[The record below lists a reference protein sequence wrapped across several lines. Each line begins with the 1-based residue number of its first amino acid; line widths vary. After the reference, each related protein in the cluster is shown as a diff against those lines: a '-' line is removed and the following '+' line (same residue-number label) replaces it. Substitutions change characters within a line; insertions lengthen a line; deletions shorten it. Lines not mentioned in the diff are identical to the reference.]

1 MAGAILSGIAVST
14 GIAIGPCL
22 FLKQETQNLRHS
34 LVPLDQVEQE
44 VRRLEQ
50 AIDKAADSF
59 EAARLTLHPGQ
70 KLQWD
75 LLTSQLMICR
85 DSKLGGSAAR
95 SIREQRMNAEWALEE
110 CVTRLA
116 DTFSRLSSPYIRERI
131 DDVRLV
137 ANRIQAR
144 LANAAS
150 YPRPEKGGSIIL
162 APDLTP
168 ADLAAFPGGHLTA
181 FAVEQGGPTSH
192 IGILAR
198 GLRTPALVGVLGLSE
213 KAPQAR
219 EAIVDGLH
227 GRLLLDPDP
236 EEVAVYLALRERLTE
251 YEKRV
256 RADAALPAET
266 VDGERVDIL
275 ANLESGG
282 EITDM
287 RSCGAEGAGL
297 VRTEFSYI
305 ARTALPEEDDLYKE
319 YMDMARSVYPHKIA
333 FRTFDAGGDKIIGSR
348 KGPLE
353 KNPALGLRGIR
364 FSLHH
369 QDMFRSQLRA
379 ILRAGVM
386 GNAALIFPLI
396 SGLEELK
403 LAKSLLNEAKQELGA
418 EKIPYA
424 RDLPLGIMVELPSTV
439 LISDILAREVDFF
452 SIGTNDLTQYSL
464 GVDRDNRQVE
474 YLTRAIH
481 PAIVRSIK
489 LVVDNAHAAG
499 IPVCV
504 CGELAADLYCL
515 PLLIG
520 MRVDEI
526 SLAPQSIP
534 TVKHLIRKM
543 RASNCREMLR
553 EALSAPGGAMID
565 NMARQA
571 LYSSFPEDSD
581 FFACRPDADIA

>member
-1 MAGAILSGIAVST
+1 M
-14 GIAIGPCL
+14 
-22 FLKQETQNLRHS
+22 
-34 LVPLDQVEQE
+34 
-44 VRRLEQ
+44 
-50 AIDKAADSF
+50 
-59 EAARLTLHPGQ
+59 
-70 KLQWD
+70 
-75 LLTSQLMICR
+75 
-85 DSKLGGSAAR
+85 
-95 SIREQRMNAEWALEE
+95 
-110 CVTRLA
+110 
-116 DTFSRLSSPYIRERI
+116 
-131 DDVRLV
+131 
-137 ANRIQAR
+137 
-144 LANAAS
+144 
-150 YPRPEKGGSIIL
+150 
-162 APDLTP
+162 
-168 ADLAAFPGGHLTA
+168 A

-192 IGILAR
+192 SGILAR
-198 GLRTPALVGVLGLSE
+198 SMRIPARVGVMGLGE
-213 KAPQAR
+213 KAAQAR
-219 EAIVDGLH
+219 EAIVDGLS
-227 GRLLLDPDP
+227 GRLILDPDP
-236 EEVAVYLALRERLTE
+236 AEIAAYLTLRERLAE

-256 RADAALPAET
+256 RADVALPAET
-266 VDGERVDIL
+266 VDGERVGIL

-282 EITDM
+282 EKPDFN
-287 RSCGAEGAGL
+287 SCGAEGAGL

-305 ARTALPEEDDLYKE
+305 ARPSLPEEEDLYLE
-319 YMDMARSVYPHKIA
+319 YMDMARAAYPYKIT

-348 KGPLE
+348 KGPVE

-369 QDMFRSQLRA
+369 PDMFRSQLRA

-396 SGLEELK
+396 SGPDELK
-403 LAKSLLNEAKQELGA
+403 LAKSVLNEAKQELDA
-418 EKIPYA
+418 EKIPHA
-424 RDLPLGIMVELPSTV
+424 QDLPLGIMVELPSTV

-452 SIGTNDLTQYSL
+452 SIGTNDLIQYSL
-464 GVDRDNRQVE
+464 GVDRDNRQME

-489 LVVDNAHAAG
+489 LVVDNAHAVG

-543 RASNCREMLR
+543 RASACREMLR
-553 EALSAPGGAMID
+553 AALSAPGGAMID
-565 NMARQA
+565 YMARQA

-581 FFACRPDADIA
+581 FFARRPDADIA